1 MCCPP
6 LFQNEI
12 NIGDIMKARILF
24 LVAIFMLPNFL
35 LAQNLYSQPTTS
47 LSLHQ
52 KQINSFFINN
62 ADLNLIESVN
72 SFKLESNS
80 LRSYCDSTARS
91 LYIFRFA
98 GTDKE
103 DCINFYGLSLGW
115 FHQNPNANFS
125 GLILCSNLGAN
136 EQIANNISVNGLNI
150 AVFNTRAGGT
160 INGISISAIGNYARV
175 QNGLQVGIIGAG
187 ADYLNGLTLGGFMS
201 QSIEINGIQ
210 LSLIINLCKTLN
222 GIGISFINAQSFES
236 HDKEMR
242 KSSGLVI
249 GVFNIVDISGLSI
262 AAINSGNS
270 WLQIGL
276 LNIGDSVVQIGLV
289 NLDENRKMGIP
300 LINVNF

>member
-1 MCCPP
+1 
-6 LFQNEI
+6 
-12 NIGDIMKARILF
+12 MKKSF
-24 LVAIFMLPNFL
+24 FL
-35 LAQNLYSQPTTS
+35 LAVLLNLPYFLIGQSLQTQKIPQ

-52 KQINSFFINN
+52 KQIQSFFNN
-62 ADLNLIESVN
+62 NSDVNLIESVN
-72 SFKLESNS
+72 PLKLQSDS
-80 LRSYCDSTARS
+80 PRSYCDSSARS
-91 LYIFRFA
+91 SYIIRFA

-125 GLILCSNLGAN
+125 GLILCGNLGAN
-136 EQIANNISVNGLNI
+136 EQIANNISVNGLNF

-175 QNGLQVGIIGAG
+175 QNGLQVGIIGTG
-187 ADYLNGLTLGGFMS
+187 ADYLNGLTIGGFMS

-222 GIGISFINAQSFES
+222 GIGISFINAQSFEP
-236 HDKEMR
+236 HDKEKR

-249 GVFNIVDISGLSI
+249 GVFNIVDIRGLSI
-262 AAINSGNS
+262 AAMNSGSS
-270 WLQIGL
+270 WLQIGIV
-276 LNIGDSVVQIGLV
+276 NIGDSTIQIGLV

>member
-1 MCCPP
+1 
-6 LFQNEI
+6 
-12 NIGDIMKARILF
+12 MKARILL
-24 LVAIFMLPNFL
+24 LVAFFILPNFL
-35 LAQNLYSQPTTS
+35 LAQNLYSQPTTP

-52 KQINSFFINN
+52 KQIKSFFNN
-62 ADLNLIESVN
+62 NSDVNLIESVN
-72 SFKLESNS
+72 SFKLQSNS

-91 LYIFRFA
+91 LYFIRFS

-103 DCINFYGLSLGW
+103 DCVNFYGLSLGW

-125 GLILCSNLGAN
+125 GLILCGNLGAN

-175 QNGLQVGIIGAG
+175 QNGLQVGIIGTG
-187 ADYLNGLTLGGFMS
+187 ADYLNGLTIGGIMS

-236 HDKEMR
+236 YDKEKR
-242 KSSGLVI
+242 KSSGLVL
-249 GVFNIVDISGLSI
+249 GVFNIVDISGLSM
-262 AAINSGNS
+262 AAVNSGSS

-276 LNIGDSVVQIGLV
+276 VNVGDSVIQIGLV
-289 NLDENRKMGIP
+289 NLDGNKKMGIP
-300 LINVNF
+300 IINVNF